1 MIEKRRFCPPLK
13 FFHVF
18 YLQQLEQQGVLLTS
32 TFDILTLYMIT
43 VLKTVGKFSISF
55 VSCDSSTAAVSVQAT
70 LNAVC
75 ILDCLGT
82 SWASYHKALHCSIGL
97 QFLLCRAGVWGV
109 CFVCF

>member
-1 MIEKRRFCPPLK
+1 
-13 FFHVF
+13 
-18 YLQQLEQQGVLLTS
+18 
-32 TFDILTLYMIT
+32 MIT

-55 VSCDSSTAAVSVQAT
+55 VWCDSSTAAVSVQAT

-109 CFVCF
+109 WFFFFAFRILGRK